1 MMIPRRS
8 IVTKRKSSL
17 LVLGVIGLF
26 SVSLTIVG
34 VKSFGEENHSK
45 KSENR
50 SPSSFVVTPV
60 QGPSWIHHLGI
71 FDLSR
76 TAMGKMGGLEP
87 PFSSQ
92 RQEPNFSIQYP
103 SSRGRGMM
111 GGGMGMGGMMGRIYS
126 NYRSDPEELMKLMNE
141 KFFLTGVDL
150 YRLNCQSCHGPY
162 GHGSP
167 PEINA
172 LIGPVEGTSPAL
184 IKARM
189 KKWGRPID
197 DQLARELASQ
207 AEASIRERLQKGGKK
222 MPPFNHLD
230 GEEVNALFQYLQK
243 HVGALKEGEKDL
255 RVTQSVARV
264 GEHLTKG
271 TCHICHDTVGP
282 GSGRMAAMRGIIP
295 SLASFP
301 YEQSIQ
307 SVVRQ
312 VEFGTMRMMMMM
324 SGQRMP
330 AFPYITEDEAAA
342 AYLYLVRYQP

>member
-1 MMIPRRS
+1 MRS
-8 IVTKRKSSL
+8 IAIKSRFFF
-17 LVLGVIGLF
+17 LVLGLISLLF
-26 SVSLTIVG
+26 FFFSSVM
-34 VKSFGEENHSK
+34 VKGYGGEHPSK
-45 KSENR
+45 KPNIQS
-50 SPSSFVVTPV
+50 SSSFVVTPV
-60 QGPSWIHHLGI
+60 QGPSWLHHLGI
-71 FDLSR
+71 FDLNL
-76 TAMGKMGGLEP
+76 TAMGRMGGLEP
-87 PFSSQ
+87 PFSPG
-92 RQEPNFSIQYP
+92 RQEPNFPIANP
-103 SSRGRGMM
+103 EGRGMGMM
-111 GGGMGMGGMMGRIYS
+111 GRGGMGMGGMMGRIYS
-126 NYRSDPEELMKLMNE
+126 DYRSNPAELMGLMNE
-141 KFFLTGVDL
+141 KFFLTGIDL
-150 YRLNCQSCHGPY
+150 YRLNCQSCHGPF

-172 LIGPVEGTSPAL
+172 LIGPVEGTSPVL

-197 DQLARELASQ
+197 EKLALELAAQ
-207 AEASIRERLQKGGKK
+207 AEESIRQRLQKGGKK
-222 MPPFNHLD
+222 MPAFSHLD
-230 GEEVNALFQYLQK
+230 GEEVEALFQYLKK
-243 HVGALKEGEKDL
+243 HVGALDEGKKDL

-264 GEHLTKG
+264 GEHLIKG

-330 AFPYITEDEAAA
+330 AFPYLTEDEAAA